1 MSDLVVI
8 AFDYTE
14 DLRSDKRPY
23 LEDRPVGCVVT
34 AAGEQAAVTTLAALR
49 SVDRNCWACRRNT
62 CSN

>member
-34 AAGEQAAVTTLAALR
+34 AAWTPARAVCNAASLV
-49 SVDRNCWACRRNT
+49 
-62 CSN
+62 